1 MEEKYIRAKAPCKYY
16 GKCGGCQ
23 LQHLTNDSQNLYKQN
38 YINRLMSGFGK
49 VNDLIFME
57 EPYEYRNKMHISFGY
72 GPKGKLIAGM
82 YEINSHRI
90 IDIDQCM
97 IQDPIGYEIVKTI
110 KQIMKKYKMEPYDE
124 DTGQGF
130 LRHVLIKSGYKTG
143 EVMVV
148 LVVSDRMFHGSNN
161 FVKILRKKH
170 PQIETVILN
179 VNDKDTSMILGDYEK
194 TIYGK
199 GFIVDELCGINFRIS
214 AKSFYQVNPKQAE
227 VLYEKA
233 LEMAEFKGDER
244 IIDAYCGIG
253 TITLAASKYVK
264 EAIGVELNSDAM
276 RDAIKNKKYNDIK
289 NVEFIN
295 DDAGSFMEYMASKN
309 EKFDAVIMDPPRSGS
324 DEVFLS
330 SLLRLEPEK
339 IIYISCNPETQ
350 KRDLDFLTKQGYLV
364 KKIQPVD
371 MFPQTDHVECIALLQ
386 REIM

>member
-148 LVVSDRMFHGSNN
+148 LVVADRMFHGSNN

-227 VLYEKA
+227 VLYDKA
-233 LEMAEFKGDER
+233 LEMAEFNGDER

-264 EAIGVELNSDAM
+264 EAIGVELNSDAI

-330 SLLRLEPEK
+330 SLLRLEPK
-339 IIYISCNPETQ
+339 KVIYISCNPETQ

-371 MFPQTDHVECIALLQ
+371 MFPQTDHVENIVLLIK
-386 REIM
+386 ED